1 MPLDAKKIET
11 LVEIITREVLLAMM
25 EQEDKTT
32 AADGAMC
39 VVEVA
44 DGVKVKT
51 CFDNAGHV
59 VSAGAERLTSTVGVI
74 PQDVSLARMIDHTLL
89 KPDATSDKIAQLCF
103 EARKYHFAS
112 VCVNPTH
119 VKLCADLLRGSDVKV
134 CTVIGFPLGATSA
147 EVKAFETRNALD
159 NGATEIDMVLNIGA
173 LKAGEN
179 ELVARDIRGVVET
192 GHAAGALVKVII
204 ETALLSDEEKVV
216 ACLLAK
222 EAGADYVKTS
232 TGFSGG
238 GATVHDIALMR
249 RTVGPSLGVKASG
262 GIHTHEEAEALVAAG
277 ATRIGASAGV
287 KIIQAAAPEAKAAEP
302 AAAPAKGY

>member
-1 MPLDAKKIET
+1 
-11 LVEIITREVLLAMM
+11 
-25 EQEDKTT
+25 
-32 AADGAMC
+32 
-39 VVEVA
+39 
-44 DGVKVKT
+44 
-51 CFDNAGHV
+51 
-59 VSAGAERLTSTVGVI
+59 
-74 PQDVSLARMIDHTLL
+74 MIDHTLL
-89 KPDATSDKIAQLCF
+89 KPDATPDKIAQLCF

-119 VKLCADLLRGSDVKV
+119 VKLCADLLRDSDVKV

-147 EVKAFETRNALD
+147 EVKTFEARNALD

-173 LKAGEN
+173 LKAGDN
-179 ELVARDIRGVVET
+179 EVVAKDIRGVVET
-192 GHAAGALVKVII
+192 VHAAGSLVKVII
-204 ETALLSDEEKVV
+204 ETALLTDEEKVI

-249 RTVGPSLGVKASG
+249 KTVGPTIGVKASG
-262 GIHTHEEAEALVAAG
+262 GVHSREDAEALVAAG

-287 KIIQAAAPEAKAAEP
+287 KIIQAGGADAKPPVAAT
-302 AAAPAKGY
+302 AAPASKAY